1 MPLISDNELKRRLE
15 AYNYPVPPITETTKK
30 ILLKK
35 LTQLDKEAS
44 AGKRRAP
51 SNLIDY
57 SSAEEEAS
65 STPSLRRRKGAS
77 CTYKTEPVRAKSH
90 EVAGRRESTKTNGGH
105 QNNSRLVQISDGE
118 DDDEEDQSS
127 SEDDDAEEDEDED
140 GGSEEIGLQTSLNSD
155 LETTHTNGNSVN
167 GGGRKTQRFAS
178 STPNTPVRSTA
189 SYLNG
194 SKPSPS
200 PLPFPPNSPLRRA
213 VAKSREFGSL
223 GMFHSSDALKIFSKL
238 SFLLGEALASLS
250 STVGSSNTA
259 ESVVTQ
265 APKTTSETTTTDSSG
280 RNVAAIGINNK
291 VAAKRP
297 TVNTFSVSVFIVAL
311 TVLFFGIIALK
322 YFSLRPRMDIENRLI
337 ICRTDGQATDDC
349 ISPEFARKCVTLF
362 SAIVPM
368 VEEQSAFD
376 KCFRNESSEG
386 KGVSVAKILHAL
398 EDSPEWRSEPLREIL
413 SHLVQVVLN
422 TKPQLDIG
430 FDNSGE
436 EMVLFHDNPQL
447 DWTCWFN
454 IKSRMAA
461 NLVYISMMVV
471 ASVAIVGL
479 LLFGSFKLYKWRS
492 DMVLREKQ
500 DIFELVEQVLSLLV
514 KHHHHLTMQD
524 GTPRSVANGSR
535 ASLPVSHIRDQ
546 LIPPADRKRK
556 RRIWSK
562 VVQYIHE
569 SESRVREDVQ
579 IIYGEEHKVWQ
590 WIPEINWNPISHP
603 GPNPYVAPI
612 HVMPSA
618 STTNTT
624 PTTSRM
630 PTPSSS
636 RWQGS
641 AFSSLNRNVAVPTYA
656 PSSCLKVRHMFD
668 KSLMNQNSN
677 GWVKQVSDEILQ
689 RCAGGGAICHIA
701 VDRESTEGCVYIK
714 AVSNDDA
721 ANVFKTLHG
730 QWYRGNL
737 VTAKYLRDERYF
749 EKFPDA
755 KNHTLPMRPNYFDAL
770 N

>member
-15 AYNYPVPPITETTKK
+15 AYDYPVPPITESTKK
-30 ILLKK
+30 VLLKK
-35 LTQLDKEAS
+35 LCQLDKEAS
-44 AGKRRAP
+44 SGKRRPP
-51 SNLIDY
+51 SNLVDY

-65 STPSLRRRKGAS
+65 STPSLRRRKVSNSA
-77 CTYKTEPVRAKSH
+77 YKTEPARAKILPPP
-90 EVAGRRESTKTNGGH
+90 GRKSTNGGH
-105 QNNSRLVQISDGE
+105 QQNSKLVQISDGE
-118 DDDEEDQSS
+118 DDDDDASNQSS
-127 SEDDDAEEDEDED
+127 SEEDEDDDAEEDEED
-140 GGSEEIGLQTSLNSD
+140 AGSEDVGLQTSLNSD
-155 LETTHTNGNSVN
+155 GGTPHTNGTPLN
-167 GGGRKTQRFAS
+167 GARRTQRFAS

-223 GMFHSSDALKIFSKL
+223 GTCHIIFATRYL
-238 SFLLGEALASLS
+238 VQCFILGEALASLS
-250 STVGSSNTA
+250 STASNSSNTA

-280 RNVAAIGINNK
+280 RNVANK
-291 VAAKRP
+291 VAKRP
-297 TVNTFSVSVFIVAL
+297 TVNSFSVSVFIIAL
-311 TVLFFGIIALK
+311 AVLFFGIIALK
-322 YFSLRPRMDIENRLI
+322 YVSLRPRMDIENRLVV
-337 ICRTDGQATDDC
+337 CHGQATDDC
-349 ISPEFARKCVTLF
+349 ISPEFAKKCVALF
-362 SAIVPM
+362 NIIVPL
-368 VEEQSAFD
+368 VEEQSANV
-376 KCFRNESSEG
+376 KCSRNETSG
-386 KGVSVAKILHAL
+386 GQGMSVANILQVL
-398 EDSPEWRSEPLREIL
+398 EESPEWRNEPLREIL
-413 SHLVQVVLN
+413 SHLVQVVIN
-422 TKPQLDIG
+422 TKPQLDIVVI
-430 FDNSGE
+430 NSGD
-436 EMVLFHDNPQL
+436 EMVLHHDNPQL
-447 DWTCWFN
+447 DWVCWFN
-454 IKSRMAA
+454 IKSRIAA
-461 NLVYISMMVV
+461 NLIYISLMIIG
-471 ASVAIVGL
+471 SLGIVGL
-479 LLFGSFKLYKWRS
+479 LLFAGYKFYKWRS
-492 DMVLREKQ
+492 DMILREKQ
-500 DIFELVEQVLSLLV
+500 DVFELVEQVLSLLV

-524 GTPRSVANGSR
+524 GSGTPRSVANGSR

-556 RRIWSK
+556 RRIWNK

-569 SESRVREDVQ
+569 SESRVRVDVQ
-579 IIYGEEHKVWQ
+579 VIYGEEHKVWQ

-618 STTNTT
+618 AGTPSSQPPSSRIAT
-624 PTTSRM
+624 PT
-630 PTPSSS
+630 SS

-668 KSLMNQNSN
+668 KSLMTQNS
-677 GWVKQVSDEILQ
+677 GWVKQVSEEILQ

-701 VDRESTEGCVYIK
+701 VDTESTEGCVYIK
-714 AVSNDDA
+714 AVTNDDA

-755 KNHTLPMRPNYFDAL
+755 KNHTLPMRPNYYDAL